1 MNRSP
6 ANILDRPI
14 GGRGSRS
21 SPEVSASAFAYV
33 YSELV
38 QYHQNRVDSIS
49 ELERRLE
56 SSGYG
61 VGLKVLELLAYR
73 SREFKRETRLMNVLQ
88 FVSSQ
93 CWKALFHKPAD
104 SLERSIDHADEYMIV
119 DYTPITSTYIRVGSD
134 MGSLSVDAYISGI
147 IAGIL
152 AGAGFP
158 ARVTAHS
165 VALEEVEKTDQ
176 AQREQAAFFGTTRG
190 GTVRDGSSVRGA
202 VSDAVGSA
210 VMGMGSERG
219 GPAGNTMSIAA
230 AAAAVPLPPIPA
242 RTEKAVFLVKFSP
255 EVLTRDAAMDR

>member
-1 MNRSP
+1 
-6 ANILDRPI
+6 
-14 GGRGSRS
+14 
-21 SPEVSASAFAYV
+21 
-33 YSELV
+33 
-38 QYHQNRVDSIS
+38 
-49 ELERRLE
+49 
-56 SSGYG
+56 
-61 VGLKVLELLAYR
+61 
-73 SREFKRETRLMNVLQ
+73 MNVLQ
-88 FVSSQ
+88 FVSSN

-119 DYTPITSTYIRVGSD
+119 DYTPITSTYIRVGAD

-165 VALEEVEKTDQ
+165 VALEEVEKEGQ
-176 AQREQAAFFGTTRG
+176 AQREQQAFFSNKSSS
-190 GTVRDGSSVRGA
+190 VRDSSTGVRGA

-219 GPAGNTMSIAA
+219 GPAGNTMSMAA
-230 AAAAVPLPPIPA
+230 LAASVPLPPMPA

-255 EVLTRDAAMDR
+255 EVLTRDAGMDR